1 LCSRGWGGSPQ
12 EKRCLRTNVLFSFAS
27 VVVIENP
34 SGEIYDECPTQRCY
48 VRDL

>member
-1 LCSRGWGGSPQ
+1 MGRFP
-12 EKRCLRTNVLFSFAS
+12 KRCLRTNVLFLFAS

-34 SGEIYDECPTQRCY
+34 GVEIYDGCPTQRCY